1 MKHELPALPYAFDA
15 LEPHIDAKTMEIHHG
30 KHHAAYVNNLNAA
43 LEKHPELQSKPV
55 EELIGDLSKVAL
67 VDKASV
73 VLVLLFAVAFLGE
86 RPSGRDWIGI
96 LLVLSGLG
104 LLVMR
109 R

>member
-1 MKHELPALPYAFDA
+1 MG
-15 LEPHIDAKTMEIHHG
+15 IDVFEARRDDI
-30 KHHAAYVNNLNAA
+30 
-43 LEKHPELQSKPV
+43 Q
-55 EELIGDLSKVAL
+55 IGDLSKVAL